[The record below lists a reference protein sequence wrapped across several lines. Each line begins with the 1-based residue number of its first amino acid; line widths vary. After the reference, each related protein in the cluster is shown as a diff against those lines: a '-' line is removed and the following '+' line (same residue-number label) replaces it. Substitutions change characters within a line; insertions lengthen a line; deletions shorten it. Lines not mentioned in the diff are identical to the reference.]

1 MRAPEYF
8 KDKFQELKLNNAIIL
23 EELKESKFLYK
34 QYKEIPEYERNYD
47 NDKNNLD
54 NLTLSVEKL
63 NVELKEDNETLNNY
77 ISNIKKKLE
86 QNKKQNNKLSSNSS
100 GMDDTERA
108 IVEMTNSYKDKQI
121 DSFLHALDIS
131 LGIVGLFYLIY
142 KKTK

>member
-63 NVELKEDNETLNNY
+63 NVTIIFFCKICLFLF
-77 ISNIKKKLE
+77 KKFI
-86 QNKKQNNKLSSNSS
+86 
-100 GMDDTERA
+100 T
-108 IVEMTNSYKDKQI
+108 
-121 DSFLHALDIS
+121 
-131 LGIVGLFYLIY
+131 
-142 KKTK
+142 